1 MGAYAGDGLMARP
14 TTDRRRVQ
22 VYLDSDTLAR
32 LDRWA
37 EEHGA
42 INERGEYSRSV
53 AVEYLVRRATKQ
65 DHTKEASK

>member
-1 MGAYAGDGLMARP
+1 MARP
-14 TTDRRRVQ
+14 LTDKRRVQ
-22 VYLDSDTLAR
+22 FYLDSDTLDR

-53 AVEYLVRRATKQ
+53 AVEYLVQRATKR
-65 DHTKEASK
+65 DHRKEADQ